1 MDTKTLNEAEESR
14 RRITRLVKRI
24 FIEFRTLMDEKL
36 RPYGATTAQVRLLLA
51 IRSAPGSSGAQ
62 LARQCEVTPQS
73 AQALIQKA
81 EESGWITRG
90 KDTVNERIV
99 TASLTPAGEKLLKIA
114 ERSIRKLEA
123 KAWKDVSPRTLAN
136 LINVFEQCLDNL
148 GPKKGKRHSLFPAG
162 HSLLLHRR
170 RR

>member
-1 MDTKTLNEAEESR
+1 MDTKPLNEAEESR
-14 RRITRLVKRI
+14 RHITRLVKRI

-90 KDTVNERIV
+90 KDSVNERIV
-99 TASLTPAGEKLLKIA
+99 TASLTPGGEKLLKVA

-123 KAWKDVSPRTLAN
+123 KAWKDVSPRTLGN
-136 LINVFEQCLDNL
+136 LIKLFEQCLQNL
-148 GPKKGKRHSLFPAG
+148 GPKERKHYSLYPTD